1 MSKPSAESI
10 NKTLSVNVYLP
21 ADRFWIRHESGDD
34 AQVRLE
40 PDKRVYLCYTTNNRR
55 TIEYRQIPWDDFIV
69 KFREMV
75 DAL

>member
-1 MSKPSAESI
+1 MGRISAESE
-10 NKTLSVNVYLP
+10 NKTLKVDVDLQT
-21 ADRFWIRHESGDD
+21 DRFWIRHENGDD

-55 TIEYRQIPWDDFIV
+55 SIVYRQIPWDDFIV